1 MQGAHERNVLRWE
14 ARQAMLDTLILS
26 LENELAAA
34 AHDAPRASALQHQLA
49 QARRRRTELGP
60 SPHPKMG

>member
-26 LENELAAA
+26 LESELTAA
-34 AHDAPRASALQHQLA
+34 AHDATRASALQRQLA
-49 QARRRRTELGP
+49 QVRRRRTELGP